1 MPSGM
6 LEPSVIRGE
15 ERAPL
20 LRQTEVDATE
30 VYPVIQSIRAVSTQS
45 IGIHVLL
52 LSLSVRM
59 LWCVLCIIQEYF
71 QAHIELRS

>member
-15 ERAPL
+15 ERVPL
-20 LRQTEVDATE
+20 LRQTEVNATE
-30 VYPVIQSIRAVSTQS
+30 VYPVIQSIRAVSAQN
-45 IGIHVLL
+45 IVMYPLL
-52 LSLSVRM
+52 LSFAVRTS
-59 LWCVLCIIQEYF
+59 WCVLCIIQEGL

>member
-15 ERAPL
+15 ERVPL

-45 IGIHVLL
+45 IVIHVLL
-52 LSLSVRM
+52 LSLFVRT

-71 QAHIELRS
+71 QARIELRS

>member
-15 ERAPL
+15 ERVPL

-30 VYPVIQSIRAVSTQS
+30 VYPVIQSIRAVSAQN
-45 IGIHVLL
+45 IVMHAAL
-52 LSLSVRM
+52 LSSAVRT
-59 LWCVLCIIQEYF
+59 
-71 QAHIELRS
+71 